1 MRSTIS
7 ALVIAMAS
15 PCESA
20 QLRAELASHALDE
33 ALMQPIDFFVGQS
46 AVGRTIGD
54 RIGEALLA
62 GGQRIPAIE
71 VEDPHT
77 LDRKVGQLS
86 NCFEHRLG
94 FECFIRHDRQIAD
107 DRGVLRKWLERNA
120 ARSIGFEFFEVKL
133 EHPRVG
139 TELGEAGDPGM
150 EASDVA
156 ESIPPTA

>member
-20 QLRAELASHALDE
+20 GPASAPGRFPCGSLPAQLHPELRSHALDE

-77 LDRKVGQLS
+77 LDRKVGQL
-86 NCFEHRLG
+86 
-94 FECFIRHDRQIAD
+94 
-107 DRGVLRKWLERNA
+107 
-120 ARSIGFEFFEVKL
+120 
-133 EHPRVG
+133 
-139 TELGEAGDPGM
+139 
-150 EASDVA
+150 
-156 ESIPPTA
+156 